1 MLTPKDNLL
10 VLGYVV
16 PPPTPMTMLSSVY
29 LNLQRSVER
38 HLCCTLLSYR
48 LGVEYH
54 VPFSVD
60 PDAPHIPLT
69 EHFSPRVNLCCFHI
83 CILLFLAPCLL
94 LSREFVLEV
103 CLKKLLLRNPSFSQN
118 TLPLSHPCNE
128 RDKQCL
134 HGSHALRQGH

>member
-10 VLGYVV
+10 VLSYVV

-29 LNLQRSVER
+29 LNLQQSVEHDR
-38 HLCCTLLSYR
+38 CCTLLSYP
-48 LGVEYH
+48 LGVEDH
-54 VPFSVD
+54 VPFSVV
-60 PDAPHIPLT
+60 PDAPYTPLT
-69 EHFSPRVNLCCFHI
+69 EHFSPRVNLCCLRI
-83 CILLFLAPCLL
+83 CILLFSVACLL
-94 LSREFVLEV
+94 LSWEFVLEV
-103 CLKKLLLRNPSFSQN
+103 CLKRLLLRNPSFSQN